1 MNPAPTSPNPRAK
14 LTERRTA
21 LRVVGSVLAL
31 VLALAVTA
39 LVASAG
45 AEVFENGSLVVT
57 LEGKATP
64 RALPRDGA
72 APIAV
77 TMSAGLSTLD
87 GSPPPALRRVSVAI
101 NRFGRLE
108 TRGLP
113 TCRAERIEV
122 ATSAQALRRCR
133 SALVGGGRLTAQ
145 VLSPDEAPF
154 PARGRVLAFNG
165 RVGGRPVIFAQI
177 YGETRVEQ
185 ASPGGGT
192 TTAVVPTSYL
202 LPISVRRTRG
212 TFGIELTAR
221 LPYVAADWGY
231 VTGFDLT
238 LHRTYAFRGKRRA
251 YLSAGCPAPPGF
263 PRATFPFVRADYSF
277 SDGRQLNSTLVR
289 TCRAKG

>member
-1 MNPAPTSPNPRAK
+1 M
-14 LTERRTA
+14 
-21 LRVVGSVLAL
+21 
-31 VLALAVTA
+31 VLALA
-39 LVASAG
+39 ASAG
-45 AEVFENGSLVVT
+45 AETFENGSLVVS
-57 LEGKATP
+57 LEGRATP

-87 GSPPPALRRVSVAI
+87 GSQPPALRRVTVAI
-101 NRFGRLE
+101 NRFGKLSY
-108 TRGLP
+108 RGLP
-113 TCRAERIEV
+113 ICRRERIEV

-133 SALVGGGRLTAQ
+133 AALVGSGHLSAQ
-145 VLSPDEAPF
+145 VLSPQEAPF
-154 PARGRVLAFNG
+154 PAHGRVLAFNG
-165 RVGGRPVIFAQI
+165 RIGRRPVIFAQI
-177 YGETRVEQ
+177 YGKTRVEQ
-185 ASPGGGT
+185 GGSNGT
-192 TTAVVPTSYL
+192 QTAVVPTSYL

-221 LPYVAADWGY
+221 LPYVSEEWGY

-251 YLSAGCPAPPGF
+251 YLSAGCPAPAGF

-277 SDGRQLNSTLVR
+277 SDGRELDSTLVR

>member
-1 MNPAPTSPNPRAK
+1 M
-14 LTERRTA
+14 LRRCSRS
-21 LRVVGSVLAL
+21 LVLVLVL
-31 VLALAVTA
+31 VLAALA
-39 LVASAG
+39 ASAG
-45 AEVFENGSLVVT
+45 AEVFETGSLVVT

-77 TMSAGLSTLD
+77 TMSADLSTLD
-87 GSPPPALRRVSVAI
+87 GSQPPALSRVTVAI
-101 NRFGRLE
+101 NRFGRLD

-133 SALVGGGRLTAQ
+133 SALVGSGRLTAQ
-145 VLSPDEAPF
+145 VLSTDEAPF
-154 PARGRVLAFNG
+154 PAQGRVLAFNG
-165 RVGGRPVIFAQI
+165 RVRGRPVIFAQI

-185 ASPGGGT
+185 AGPSGT
-192 TTAVVPTSYL
+192 HTAVVPTSYL

-212 TFGIELTAR
+212 TFGIELSAK
-221 LPYVAADWGY
+221 LPYAAPDWGY
-231 VTGFDLT
+231 VTGFSLT

-251 YLSAGCPAPPGF
+251 YLSAGCPAPAGF

-277 SDGRQLNSTLVR
+277 SDGRQLDSTLVR